1 MDNNEKKKLIKS
13 LLAGK
18 LTKLQRKE
26 FADLNPVDKEL
37 KNQWDESGDR
47 IVDES
52 IKEEI
57 WGKVKSRCEQKI
69 SDKMRIEPMWY
80 FAAASIA
87 LLIAIGGFWF
97 NSREGLTQDEL
108 IKVTARQSRTYILPD
123 STKVWMEAG
132 SAIQYAKGF
141 THNRKVWLEGNS
153 LFEVTRREKNPFIVY
168 IDKAFIEVKGTCFL
182 VKQNDAETSE
192 ITLFH
197 GKIEFNVEST
207 GEKMIMK
214 PYQRMIFNPE
224 NAQMRVERIANIRWE
239 NGKYNFTDIPLQE
252 LVGTI
257 NQMYGSNITLA
268 ADISHESA
276 FTGSI
281 RYDEPLEDV
290 IDKICFSLNLRQ
302 EKNVNGITIKN

>member
-13 LLAGK
+13 LLTGK
-18 LTKLQRKE
+18 LTKQQRKE
-26 FADLNPVDKEL
+26 FVDLNPVKKEL
-37 KNQWDESGDR
+37 KNQWNESGNR
-47 IVDES
+47 IVDKR

-57 WGKVKSRCEQKI
+57 WEKVKSRCEHKN
-69 SDKMRIEPMWY
+69 SEKVRVEPIWY
-80 FAAASIA
+80 FAVASIA
-87 LLIAIGGFWF
+87 LLIAIGGFWL
-97 NSREGLTQDEL
+97 NSKGEPTPDEF
-108 IKVTARQSRTYILPD
+108 IRITARQSRTYTLPD
-123 STKVWMEAG
+123 STKVWMETG
-132 SAIQYAKGF
+132 SAIRYAKGF
-141 THNRKVWLEGNS
+141 IRNRKVWLEGNS
-153 LFEVTRREKNPFIVY
+153 LFEVSRQEKNPFIVY

-182 VKQNDAETSE
+182 VKQNDAEMSE

-207 GEKMIMK
+207 GERMMMQ
-214 PYQRMIFNPE
+214 PFQRVIFNQE
-224 NAQMRVERIANIRWE
+224 NAQVRVERIANIRWE

-257 NQMYGSNITLA
+257 NQMYDSNITLA

-281 RYDEPLEDV
+281 RYDEPLKDV

-302 EKNVNGITIKN
+302 EQNVNGITIKN